1 MTTKI
6 RYLPDQTDPAR
17 LYKLVAGLVVPR
29 PIALVSTVDR
39 DGRANLAPFSWFNA
53 VSTDPPYLC
62 ISIGRHAGDRP
73 KDTLN
78 NILAT
83 GEFVVNLVGE
93 AIAPQQDA
101 CAQAHPSG
109 VDEFQASG
117 LTPAPASLV
126 RPPCVAESKA
136 WFECTLT
143 QALPL
148 PRGSYTLVLGEV
160 VAIHVDSDVVGAQ
173 GRIDMAALRGVGR
186 LAGRDYCRLG
196 DAFSLEHDSFNR
208 FGQRP

>member
-1 MTTKI
+1 VTTKI
-6 RYLPDQTDPAR
+6 RYLPGQTDPAR

-29 PIALVSTVDR
+29 PIALVSTVDP

-53 VSTDPPYLC
+53 LSTDTPYLC
-62 ISIGRHAGDRP
+62 ISIGRHGDRP

-78 NILAT
+78 NVLAT

-93 AIAPQQDA
+93 AIASQQDA
-101 CAQAHPSG
+101 CAQAHPPC

-117 LTPAPASLV
+117 LTPVPASLV
-126 RPPCVAESKA
+126 GPPCVAESKA
-136 WFECTLT
+136 WFECKLA

-148 PRGSYTLVLGEV
+148 PRSSYTLVLGEV
-160 VAIHVDSDVVGAQ
+160 IAIHVDPDVVSSE
-173 GRIDMAALRGVGR
+173 GRVDMAALRGVGR

-208 FGQRP
+208 VGQRP